1 MKTISESIPDL
12 NFIEINREE
21 RNHVAILYHLLLSG
35 NNLQKFLKISGITG
49 DFENSE
55 IELYF
60 EYALLRDFWERIKK
74 DDEGNTD
81 KKAYLFAILK
91 DSILD
96 KDKLDSFDTD
106 TFNSYFG
113 AKRAQSKT
121 IIASP
126 ANWSIASFDS
136 EILTN
141 KDFLKA
147 VCMLKWSFNAKPDIV
162 IHLPCQRALC
172 IEAKFKSGEGLYP
185 TNESEGRIFQDIGL
199 DKVKQ
204 TEVQRYLMEEILG
217 FRTDYRYLTI
227 KPGRRKRNFVD
238 EELTWRQ
245 LADSLSTEGQSKFV
259 KNWVELWRK

>member
-49 DFENSE
+49 DYENSE
-55 IELYF
+55 IELFF

-74 DDEGNTD
+74 DDEGNTE
-81 KKAYLFAILK
+81 KKAYLFTILK
-91 DSILD
+91 DLILD

-106 TFNSYFG
+106 AFNSYFG

-136 EILTN
+136 EILAN

-147 VCMLKWSFNAKPDIV
+147 VCNLILLFIYHVNVLFALRRNLKVVKA
-162 IHLPCQRALC
+162 C
-172 IEAKFKSGEGLYP
+172 IQQMKVRGKYFKISGW
-185 TNESEGRIFQDIGL
+185 
-199 DKVKQ
+199 
-204 TEVQRYLMEEILG
+204 
-217 FRTDYRYLTI
+217 I
-227 KPGRRKRNFVD
+227 K
-238 EELTWRQ
+238 
-245 LADSLSTEGQSKFV
+245 
-259 KNWVELWRK
+259 